1 MRLLALNRIF
11 NPAFVLIT
19 SDTKLMN
26 MTFDEDIT
34 FQLPFKPDYFLIR
47 SDEFSASSA
56 SKMG

>member
-47 SDEFSASSA
+47 SDDLSASSA
-56 SKMG
+56 SKIG